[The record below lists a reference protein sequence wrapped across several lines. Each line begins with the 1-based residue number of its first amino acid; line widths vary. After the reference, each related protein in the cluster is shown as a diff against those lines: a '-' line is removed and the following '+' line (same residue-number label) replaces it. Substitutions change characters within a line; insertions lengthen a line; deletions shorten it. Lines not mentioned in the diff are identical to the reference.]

1 MIMLMAFAL
10 GLVVPGGLLFLR
22 DTMNH
27 TVRGRKDLDSL
38 DVPLVGE
45 VPDISIRKHWW
56 SRRSPVKREVVVKA
70 DSRDLINESLR
81 IVRTNLD
88 YFIKNHN
95 ASNVVMFT
103 SFNPAS
109 GKSFITSNLAKAIA
123 LRGKRVITIDMDL
136 RHASLSRMVARRS
149 PVGLSSYLGG
159 QEADIDSLILKDGT
173 AEGVDFAPR
182 WRDTLPTLRN
192 SCRWAT

>member
-1 MIMLMAFAL
+1 MIMLMAFVL

-27 TVRGRKDLDSL
+27 TVRGRKDLDNL
-38 DVPLVGE
+38 GVPLVGE

-56 SRRSPVKREVVVKA
+56 SRRNPVKREVVVKA

-88 YFIKNHN
+88 YFIKTHS
-95 ASNVVMFT
+95 AGNVVMLT

-109 GKSFITSNLAKAIA
+109 GKSFITPNLAKEAMSNCCISFPY
-123 LRGKRVITIDMDL
+123 TTL
-136 RHASLSRMVARRS
+136 RHDPMPVCPSIQHAQRKSSRRHI
-149 PVGLSSYLGG
+149 P
-159 QEADIDSLILKDGT
+159 
-173 AEGVDFAPR
+173 
-182 WRDTLPTLRN
+182 
-192 SCRWAT
+192 